1 MRPELEINGHHDT
14 LLPSQWLGSVTPTMG
29 IIEKISS
36 WEEKATVNSYVGCV
50 WLIPNVFKLWLING
64 N

>member
-14 LLPSQWLGSVTPTMG
+14 LLPSVAGLCNANHGNHQENLKLRRKAIANSCAGG
-29 IIEKISS
+29 I
-36 WEEKATVNSYVGCV
+36 
-50 WLIPNVFKLWLING
+50 WLIPNVFKLWLSNG

>member
-1 MRPELEINGHHDT
+1 MVTMTHSSH
-14 LLPSQWLGSVTPTMG
+14 QWLGLVTPTMG

-36 WEEKATVNSYVGCV
+36 WEEKAVVNSCIGRV
-50 WLIPNVFKLWLING
+50 WLIPNVFKLWLSIG

>member
-14 LLPSQWLGSVTPTMG
+14 LLPQWPGSVTPTMG